1 MPILSRVRQLTGFA
15 VSLILIT
22 AVAASPILSRDAE
35 ATTVF
40 QFQANGTWIE
50 NLAILP
56 GGDLLLTRMDEPELW
71 RANPADGSGSLV
83 HRFDQA
89 TALMGIT
96 HLHDDRY
103 AVVVGNVTIADIG
116 QPTPGSFSLWAV
128 DLAADAPQISPIVAI
143 PEAGWLNGMTRL
155 DDESRTLLVADSRNG
170 VIWKVKPSSGEYEV
184 ALSGHSLE
192 PNAQSLGVNGVHAV
206 GMTVYYTSSSLSSL
220 FRVALDA
227 QGHAAG
233 PVETVVASDPPSDD
247 FALASDGTAYLMAN
261 GNNLVQRVSSTGELS
276 TLAGSKD
283 SSLVAGPSAGQ
294 VSADGSILYVVTCGG
309 HIAPPQGRQEPA
321 KVVAIKL

>member
-1 MPILSRVRQLTGFA
+1 MAILSRVRQLAGYTVA
-15 VSLILIT
+15 LLLATSVS
-22 AVAASPILSRDAE
+22 ASPVLSRDLE
-35 ATTVF
+35 TTTVL
-40 QFQANGTWIE
+40 QFETNGTWIE
-50 NLAILP
+50 NIAIRP

-71 RANPADGSGSLV
+71 TANPVDGSRSLV

-89 TALMGIT
+89 TALMGIA
-96 HLHDDRY
+96 HMHDDHY

-128 DLAADAPQISPIVAI
+128 NMAADRPQISPIVAI

-155 DDESRTLLVADSRNG
+155 DNESGTLLVADSVNG
-170 VIWKVKPSSGEYEV
+170 VLWKVDPLSGQYEI

-192 PNAQSLGVNGVHAV
+192 QNGQALGVNGVHAA
-206 GMTVYYTSSSLSSL
+206 GAMVYYTSSSLDSL
-220 FRVALDA
+220 FRVTVNA
-227 QGHAAG
+227 QGLATG
-233 PVETVVASDPPSDD
+233 PVETVAASDSLPDD

-261 GNNLVQRVSSTGELS
+261 VDNQVQRVSLSGELS
-276 TLAGSKD
+276 TLAGGKD

-294 VSADGSILYVVTCGG
+294 ISGDGSVLYVVTCGG
-309 HIAPPQGRQEPA
+309 HIAPPQGKLEPA